1 MKNPISKQIFNHL
14 EFLGYKVEDR
24 SGENEI
30 DIITGISESK
40 SNLELRILKD
50 NMILISARYNL
61 SDSNSIIT
69 QKFLN
74 AINSANFKSLYTKAY
89 YVEEEGKNIALAVET
104 FSTGYNKQ
112 TFVTLIDSLERDV
125 RVYLKDLEEYYL
137 PKPKVDYGQI
147 TIDALNRATKD
158 EEKISSRIGF

>member
-50 NMILISARYNL
+50 NMILIYSLISTILL
-61 SDSNSIIT
+61 S
-69 QKFLN
+69 FC
-74 AINSANFKSLYTKAY
+74 
-89 YVEEEGKNIALAVET
+89 
-104 FSTGYNKQ
+104 
-112 TFVTLIDSLERDV
+112 R
-125 RVYLKDLEEYYL
+125 
-137 PKPKVDYGQI
+137 
-147 TIDALNRATKD
+147 
-158 EEKISSRIGF
+158 